1 MTEGL
6 HFHFHA
12 LEKEMATHSS
22 VLAWRIPGK
31 LSCSVACEIF
41 PQQGSNLGLPHC
53 RLILHPS
60 RPLQDAELSSL
71 CCTAAST
78 GTSKASS
85 LHGNMKCSMQRVTP
99 VACPCPLVTALPSC
113 HRIMTLGRSSA
124 RSQRATFFQGEEGRN
139 RGLVH
144 HSTELQS
151 QS

>member
-1 MTEGL
+1 MSD
-6 HFHFHA
+6 
-12 LEKEMATHSS
+12 SS
-22 VLAWRIPGK
+22 QPQRLQPTRLLCPWDFPGK
-31 LSCSVACEIF
+31 RTGMGCHFFLQGIF
-41 PQQGSNLGLPHC
+41 PTQGSNLGLPHC